1 VRHPARSGV
10 CGLAV
15 LILGAV
21 LSAQPVSAAPPA
33 GPTSVIAGHGLGAR
47 PSTLPGAMSAT
58 TSVRS
63 AGVGTSA
70 LAALPARVDLTKW
83 AMTPGNQGSVNSCVP
98 WAIDYALLGWY
109 SRYTGLVGAPF
120 APMYTYSQINGG
132 GDWGSEPA
140 TALQLAVTQGN
151 DTRADYSPGDTDW
164 KTLPTK
170 SQRTNAA
177 RFRIKA
183 FTVLFAAANRP
194 GNSTSLQQALAANH
208 PVAITLA
215 VRHGFDYLA
224 KGATATDTDTTS
236 AIRGNHE
243 VLALGYDATG
253 LIVQNSWGTGWA
265 NGGFGRISWAV
276 VQHDVVEAETID
288 GFVQAATPPTV
299 GVPVVGRAVAVVASR
314 TNKHSIVWRATVGNT
329 GAVTDSRAWVQ
340 VDGHAFVSVK
350 LASAT
355 ATSFS
360 LVTVVGHRYRI
371 AVRATAGT
379 TVGTGRYSATF
390 AG

>member
-1 VRHPARSGV
+1 VRHLARWGICS
-10 CGLAV
+10 LAV
-15 LILGAV
+15 LIIGSV
-21 LSAQPVSAAPPA
+21 FSARPASAAPIA
-33 GPTSVIAGHGLGAR
+33 ATSVIAGHGLGAR
-47 PSTLPGAMSAT
+47 PSTLAAQ
-58 TSVRS
+58 SVRS
-63 AGVGTSA
+63 TGARSA
-70 LAALPARVDLTKW
+70 ALSVLPARVDLTKW
-83 AMTPGNQGSVNSCVP
+83 AMTPGNQGAVNSCVT

-140 TALQLAVTQGN
+140 AALRLAVAQGN
-151 DTRADYSPGDTDW
+151 DTRADYPQGDTNW
-164 KTLPTK
+164 KTLPT
-170 SQRTNAA
+170 SAQHTNAG
-177 RFRIKA
+177 RFRIKG
-183 FTVLFAAANRP
+183 FTVLFAASNQP
-194 GNSTSLQQALAANH
+194 GNSTALQQALATNH

-224 KGATATDTDTTS
+224 KGSTATDTDTTS

-243 VLALGYDATG
+243 VLAVGYDATG
-253 LIVQNSWGTGWA
+253 LIVENSWGTGWA
-265 NGGFGRISWAV
+265 NGGFGRISWTV

-288 GFVQAATPPTV
+288 GFVQAATAPTV
-299 GVPVVGRAVAVVASR
+299 SVPVVGRAVAVTAAR
-314 TNKHSIVWRATVGNT
+314 TNKHSIAWRAAVGNT

-355 ATSFS
+355 ATAFS
-360 LVTVVGHRYRI
+360 LVTVIGHRYRV

-379 TVGTGRYSATF
+379 KVGTSRYSATF

>member
-1 VRHPARSGV
+1 VRHPARVGV

-21 LSAQPVSAAPPA
+21 CSARPVSAAPVAATP
-33 GPTSVIAGHGLGAR
+33 SIIAGHGLGVR
-47 PSTLPGAMSAT
+47 
-58 TSVRS
+58 TSETADTSPTPPLRS
-63 AGVGTSA
+63 AVARSSA
-70 LAALPARVDLTKW
+70 LSVLPARVDLTQW
-83 AMTPGNQGSVNSCVP
+83 AMVPGNQGSVNSCVP

-109 SRYTGLVGAPF
+109 SRYSGLVGAPF

-132 GDWGSEPA
+132 GDWGSDPV

-151 DTRADYSPGDTDW
+151 DTRADYSSGDTNW
-164 KTLPTK
+164 KTLPT
-170 SQRTNAA
+170 SAQRTNAG
-177 RFRIKA
+177 RFRIKGY
-183 FTVLFAAANRP
+183 TVLFTGSNQP
-194 GNSTSLQQALAANH
+194 GNSRSLQQALATNH

-224 KGATATDTDTTS
+224 TGSIATDTDTTS
-236 AIRGNHE
+236 DIRGNHE
-243 VLALGYDATG
+243 ILAVGYDATG
-253 LIVQNSWGTGWA
+253 LIVQNSWGTAWA
-265 NGGFGRISWAV
+265 NGGFGRISWGV

-288 GFVQAATPPTV
+288 GFVQAATAPTV
-299 GVPVVGRAVAVVASR
+299 SVPVVGRAVAVFAAR
-314 TNKHSIVWRATVGNT
+314 TNKHSIVWRATAGTT

-340 VDGHAFVSVK
+340 IDGHAFVSVK
-350 LASAT
+350 LGSST

-379 TVGTGRYSATF
+379 KVGTARYSATF